1 MPDAEVFL
9 FNHEYVGYIRG
20 HRCNIRHDVKECV
33 LLYVPWTRIER
44 ERHATQPLGKLVRCI
59 WEDHGAYLA
68 HWMSQ
73 ENEDSRAE
81 RGGRVS
87 EYEVA
92 IRGPVGRVINTAQ
105 ITKGRRVRRR
115 KDEDEPKKPDTECV
129 HRG

>member
-1 MPDAEVFL
+1 M
-9 FNHEYVGYIRG
+9 G
-20 HRCNIRHDVKECV
+20 
-33 LLYVPWTRIER
+33 
-44 ERHATQPLGKLVRCI
+44 
-59 WEDHGAYLA
+59 
-68 HWMSQ
+68 Q
-73 ENEDSRAE
+73 ENEDLRAE